1 MTTTDHPELL
11 DALAVMLRLIEDRS
25 SFERNAEKHS
35 EKLGELLQR
44 VENLKAELPEDAPEM
59 LRHFLREEEL
69 YQGPRIL
76 DEPDDPRGTGRLEA
90 GLLSSQLL
98 AKTKKRP

>member
-1 MTTTDHPELL
+1 MTTTDNPELR

-59 LRHFLREEEL
+59 LRHFLEKRSYTKAFEFLMNQMTPEE
-69 YQGPRIL
+69 QAAWKP
-76 DEPDDPRGTGRLEA
+76 A
-90 GLLSSQLL
+90 C
-98 AKTKKRP
+98 